1 MSLLAANEGF
11 PYLLIIVGSLALLF
25 HPVQGARAI
34 LFFVF
39 GYFFTEAL
47 YGLGLFDSYGS
58 RYHPLIIASALTI
71 LLYHSLD
78 ITWGLLLAWLIEL
91 FLITLNL
98 SMVWDSGITASLHWK
113 LTVVSNMLEFGLLI
127 GSWWHGNARIL
138 YSRLFDW
145 DIPLS
150 SIGMRFRL
158 AHPESAIVEGKE
170 G

>member
-1 MSLLAANEGF
+1 VSLIAANEAF

-39 GYFFTEAL
+39 GYFFTESL

-91 FLITLNL
+91 FLISLNL

-113 LTVVSNMLEFGLLI
+113 VTVVSNMLEFGLLV
-127 GSWWHGNARIL
+127 GNWWHGNRVV
-138 YSRLFDW
+138 YSRFFDL
-145 DIPLS
+145 DLPIS
-150 SIGMRFRL
+150 SVGMRFRV
-158 AHPESAIVEGKE
+158 AHQKSAAVEGQK